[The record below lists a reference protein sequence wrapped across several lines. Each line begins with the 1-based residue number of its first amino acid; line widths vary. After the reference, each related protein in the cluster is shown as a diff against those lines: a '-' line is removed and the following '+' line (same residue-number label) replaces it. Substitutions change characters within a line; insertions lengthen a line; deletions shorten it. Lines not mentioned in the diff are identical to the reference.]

1 MVGSEMITIAIAV
14 RDTAAARQYRALLT
28 DSGVDAHFASD
39 IPTLI
44 RVVKG
49 RPIDVVIFDLARNA
63 LSINSWLVEVGR
75 DHDLAL
81 APILWIGDGILPEM
95 RKVVE
100 EYRPGMYLPKLPSL
114 DDLKTAINKLI
125 GRIPPVG
132 AHQSPGQTA
141 EPLDE
146 PIWTPGENNIEDAL
160 SIFADSGKTRTR
172 SHQPAAPRRPAETI
186 PFPSARHVQAPVEAP
201 PVPQPPSPPMSE
213 TPPPKPSESR
223 PAATTA
229 GLSEHDLDAIAK
241 RISGRL
247 ASELLSR
254 LDRNELRRLV
264 EKALAEA
271 SLPIS

>member
-1 MVGSEMITIAIAV
+1 MITIAIAV

-28 DSGVDAHFASD
+28 DSGIDAHFASD

-132 AHQSPGQTA
+132 APPPPGPTA

-172 SHQPAAPRRPAETI
+172 PNQPAAPRRPAETI
-186 PFPSARHVQAPVEAP
+186 PFPSARQVQTPPAFPGVAPRTAP
-201 PVPQPPSPPMSE
+201 PAPAPPTS
-213 TPPPKPSESR
+213 KPIESR
-223 PAATTA
+223 PSAPQA
-229 GLSEHDLDAIAK
+229 GLSEQDLDALAE

-247 ASELLSR
+247 ASDLLSR
-254 LDRNELRRLV
+254 LDRNELRRMV
-264 EKALAEA
+264 EKALAET
-271 SLPIS
+271 SLPIA